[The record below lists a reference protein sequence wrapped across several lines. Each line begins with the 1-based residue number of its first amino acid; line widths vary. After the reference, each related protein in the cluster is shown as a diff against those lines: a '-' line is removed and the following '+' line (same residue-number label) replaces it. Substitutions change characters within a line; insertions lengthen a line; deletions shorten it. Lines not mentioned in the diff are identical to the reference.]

1 MADIA
6 QLQKMRENVFSDG
19 MASLSV
25 RKDRLLR
32 LRKAL
37 LNHEQALNTA
47 LHQDLRKS
55 REEVWASEIGM
66 VIAELNEAIGSLK
79 KWMAPK
85 RVGTNF
91 LNWPSKSYLYNEPLG
106 LVLIIAPWNY
116 PVQLLFNPLIGALAA
131 GNLAVLKPSEFTPAT
146 EEVMRS
152 IVQEAFTPEEVLY
165 VTGDGA
171 VVVPDLLQSFTFDHV
186 FYTGSTSVGRL
197 VYKMAADR
205 LVPVTLEL
213 GGKSPTVVESDANLR
228 VAAKRIA
235 AMKFLNCGQTCVAPD
250 YILVHRSV
258 HDRFIEELK
267 AAVTKFYSQQ
277 PKQSESFGRIVNTRQ
292 FDRLVSY
299 LGNDKILFGGGNDRS
314 DLYIEPTL
322 LTNVSLDSAVMNEEI
337 FGPVVS
343 VMSFDD
349 EADAIAKANDSE
361 FGLSGSIW
369 TNNSGKAIRVARAV
383 ESGNLSVNSNSSVR
397 YWTPFGGYK
406 QSGLGRELGP
416 DALDSFT
423 EVKNVFIATDN

>member
-213 GGKSPTVVESDANLR
+213 GGKARPLSNP
-228 VAAKRIA
+228 
-235 AMKFLNCGQTCVAPD
+235 MPTCVWRP
-250 YILVHRSV
+250 SV
-258 HDRFIEELK
+258 L
-267 AAVTKFYSQQ
+267 
-277 PKQSESFGRIVNTRQ
+277 
-292 FDRLVSY
+292 RL
-299 LGNDKILFGGGNDRS
+299 
-314 DLYIEPTL
+314 
-322 LTNVSLDSAVMNEEI
+322 
-337 FGPVVS
+337 
-343 VMSFDD
+343 
-349 EADAIAKANDSE
+349 
-361 FGLSGSIW
+361 
-369 TNNSGKAIRVARAV
+369 
-383 ESGNLSVNSNSSVR
+383 
-397 YWTPFGGYK
+397 
-406 QSGLGRELGP
+406 
-416 DALDSFT
+416 
-423 EVKNVFIATDN
+423 